1 MSKLAIFLLIII
13 FIGVI
18 SLVFFLI
25 YGKLAY
31 LFDKINF
38 ADKAVN
44 EEIEKKIKCLI
55 KINNQAKKTLRAKKD
70 YLQEINELSDKD
82 IDSQEKDKILSNY
95 NITVNNLIS
104 DYTKLAN
111 NKEMKKCIANLLE
124 IDEKLDA
131 SKSYYNK
138 NTEKLSEISVKFPA
152 NIIAKIMKIKIKP
165 LYDTNE
171 DIKKGTE
178 EL

>member
-70 YLQEINELSDKD
+70 YLQDINELSDKD

-111 NKEMKKCIANLLE
+111 NKEMKKCITSLLE

-131 SKSYYNK
+131 SYYNK
-138 NTEKLSEISVKFPA
+138 NTEKLSEMSVKFPA